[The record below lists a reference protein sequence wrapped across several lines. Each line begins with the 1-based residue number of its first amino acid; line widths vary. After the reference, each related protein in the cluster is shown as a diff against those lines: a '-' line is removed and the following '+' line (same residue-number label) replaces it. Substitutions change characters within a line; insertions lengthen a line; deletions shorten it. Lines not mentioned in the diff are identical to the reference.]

1 MKRMTKK
8 LRNRE
13 RRMTEVTKKQRDEE
27 NDGAKEEQR
36 EVLFTDNEEIKE
48 VKDEREAHEEEGIL
62 LEDSFVCSNEDISNL
77 AKDIDNLYAYNA
89 VDNTV
94 KEKVERMK
102 KKMEK
107 KMSFTKFECKD
118 VGIPTYKKDQK
129 RK

>member
-1 MKRMTKK
+1 M
-8 LRNRE
+8 
-13 RRMTEVTKKQRDEE
+13 
-27 NDGAKEEQR
+27 
-36 EVLFTDNEEIKE
+36 
-48 VKDEREAHEEEGIL
+48 KDEREAHEEEGIL

-107 KMSFTKFECKD
+107 KMSFPKFECKD

>member
-1 MKRMTKK
+1 M
-8 LRNRE
+8 
-13 RRMTEVTKKQRDEE
+13 
-27 NDGAKEEQR
+27 
-36 EVLFTDNEEIKE
+36 
-48 VKDEREAHEEEGIL
+48 
-62 LEDSFVCSNEDISNL
+62 CSNEDISNL

-118 VGIPTYKKDQK
+118 VGIPTGHSISLQQK
-129 RK
+129 FRNDPLRF